1 MSNKKEISERPQ
13 AAKMKRRDAI
23 KLTAA
28 VAAFGSVLGFTGL
41 SASSSV
47 QRFKVERFYLKFWIE
62 GQQKCMH
69 SFQIPNAIVNSI
81 SKGNKI
87 LIKWYR
93 NDSQIHNPP
102 LSWG

>member
-1 MSNKKEISERPQ
+1 MTNKKEITERPQ
-13 AAKMKRRDAI
+13 VAKMKRRDAI

-41 SASSSV
+41 SASSSA
-47 QRFKVERFYLKFWIE
+47 QRLKRDRYYLKLWIE
-62 GQQKCMH
+62 GQQNCLH
-69 SFQIPNAIVNSI
+69 SFQAPSSIVNAITH
-81 SKGNKI
+81 GNKI

-102 LSWG
+102 FSWG

>member
-1 MSNKKEISERPQ
+1 MSNKKEMSERPQ
-13 AAKMKRRDAI
+13 AAKMKRRDAM

-28 VAAFGSVLGFTGL
+28 VVAFGSVLGFTGL

-47 QRFKVERFYLKFWIE
+47 QRLKVERFYLKFWIE

-69 SFQIPNAIVNSI
+69 SFQIPNNIVTAIAQ
-81 SKGNKI
+81 GNKI

-93 NDSQIHNPP
+93 NDSQIHTPP

>member
-1 MSNKKEISERPQ
+1 MSYKKEISEREQ
-13 AAKMKRRDAI
+13 VAKMKRRDAI

-41 SASSSV
+41 SASPSA
-47 QRFKVERFYLKFWIE
+47 QRLKRDRFYLKLWIE
-62 GQQKCMH
+62 GQQNCLH
-69 SFQIPNAIVNSI
+69 SFQVPTSIVNATSQ
-81 SKGNKI
+81 GDKI

-102 LSWG
+102 FSLG

>member
-41 SASSSV
+41 SASSPV
-47 QRFKVERFYLKFWIE
+47 QRGKIERFYLKFWIE